1 MLPVQRSPFTYL
13 VVPQVLHTL
22 IRRVLQGVLATLQVH
37 EQSVA
42 LEGKRTASCSTSDQ
56 LHARQQ
62 QRGKS
67 SMPAAPL
74 HLLGPAPLGCLC
86 QCSILSACQ
95 GKHQQDTLLMRTQ
108 THTQKYTNTCTHT
121 HGYACAQEGMRL
133 RMSTRWCTLAGHALL
148 SAPTV
153 VVSMKTGSEMLRMP
167 GMASTQACTVL
178 QGALGEDASVLASSS
193 FAALVFSFSSAACTP
208 TRTAPHAPACLAK
221 RTCGCADPVAL
232 VLY

>member
-1 MLPVQRSPFTYL
+1 MLHERSAACKAAAARQVIYACSTSPPAGTSTFGLPLPVQHSFRLPRQAPTGY
-13 VVPQVLHTL
+13 PAHAHTN
-22 IRRVLQGVLATLQVH
+22 
-37 EQSVA
+37 
-42 LEGKRTASCSTSDQ
+42 
-56 LHARQQ
+56 
-62 QRGKS
+62 
-67 SMPAAPL
+67 
-74 HLLGPAPLGCLC
+74 
-86 QCSILSACQ
+86 
-95 GKHQQDTLLMRTQ
+95 
-108 THTQKYTNTCTHT
+108 THTKIHKHVHTHTHT